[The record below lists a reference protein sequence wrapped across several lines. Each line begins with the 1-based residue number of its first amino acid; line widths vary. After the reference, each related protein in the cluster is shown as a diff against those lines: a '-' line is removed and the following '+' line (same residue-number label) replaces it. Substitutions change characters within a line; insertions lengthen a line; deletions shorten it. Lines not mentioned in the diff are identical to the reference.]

1 MEYQKNLN
9 RISDLQERRL
19 LRDIL
24 NSVLQGLIEYEE
36 EQFHKLEDRV
46 FGELEYQ
53 EMRYSIV
60 TTLIAEKDYD
70 PIHDTLFPMQRKDI
84 QKKLPEFSADSSKF
98 SLGQAFLECGY
109 QEVKAITQSN
119 KIYYGVVTTKETEHQ
134 IGITLAPCSVYLEQI
149 RLLYETFLQNGIP
162 WVTVNA
168 PYLFKF
174 VEKQVV
180 LAEPP
185 FAEGE
190 TFVSVSVD
198 WKELKEIV
206 KEDRIP
212 LWNVETY
219 QAQTMIFPVPVLDGV
234 NYEHL
239 IAKKKGDSESG
250 YLVAVPDKVTCYVK
264 QKEDTITITAPY
276 DTMQRWDLMRI
287 VPAQQGIAYRGAYPM
302 MGNQRKNQ
310 FIERLENRGKSV
322 IRTKGELLRLAE
334 SFEGSN
340 LVKLVGFEIMEKPPE
355 TVETY
360 PVNFFLNDGIREERY
375 KKCMLL
381 EFIRQEDSSILDQDQ
396 MSFFVSVIQMSF
408 PEYYC
413 VGKEVTKE
421 EVMKQQTEGEKE

>member
-36 EQFHKLEDRV
+36 EQFHKLEERV
-46 FGELEYQ
+46 FGELDYE
-53 EMRYSIV
+53 EMRYSII
-60 TTLIAEKDYD
+60 TTLISKEDYD
-70 PIHDTLFPMQRKDI
+70 PIHDTLFPMRNEDI
-84 QKKLPEFSADSSKF
+84 KKEVPELFTDSKKL
-98 SLGQAFLECGY
+98 SLGQVFLECGY
-109 QEVKAITQSN
+109 QKAKAITQSN
-119 KIYYGVVTTKETEHQ
+119 NIYYGVVTTKEAEHQ
-134 IGITLAPCSVYLEQI
+134 IGITLTPCSVYLEQI
-149 RLLYETFLQNGIP
+149 QLLYQTFLQNGIP

-174 VEKQVV
+174 AKKQVV
-180 LAEPP
+180 TVEPP
-185 FAEGE
+185 FSEGE
-190 TFVSVSVD
+190 TFLSLSID

-206 KEDRIP
+206 KEERIP
-212 LWNVETY
+212 LWNIETY

-239 IAKKKGDSESG
+239 IAKKKGDLKSG
-250 YLVAVPDKVTCYVK
+250 YLIVVPEKVTCYVS

-276 DTMQRWDLMRI
+276 DTMQNWNLMRV
-287 VPAQQGIAYRGAYPM
+287 VPAEPGITYRGAYPI
-302 MGNQRKNQ
+302 MGNQKKNQ

-334 SFEGSN
+334 SFEGIK
-340 LVKLVGFEIMEKPPE
+340 LVKLVGFQIIEKPPE
-355 TVETY
+355 EIETY
-360 PVNFFLNDGIREERY
+360 PMNFFLSDGIREEQY

-381 EFIRQEDSSILDQDQ
+381 EFIRQGNGSMLDQDQ

-413 VGKEVTKE
+413 VGKEIIE
-421 EVMKQQTEGEKE
+421 EETREEEKRNKKR